1 MVVRGFQEIVKLK
14 ADAPTGSRESFRVF
28 LTLTAN
34 ENFVLRAFDVSSAF
48 LQSKPIDR
56 NIIIRPPKD
65 VKKKGKMWKLNKA
78 CYGLVDASRQFYLS
92 VKEQLEE
99 YGMKMVDQDEAF
111 FYHHDDEG
119 NLDGLF
125 ILHVDDFLVS
135 GKKGFLENLEDH
147 LTKRFDFGKMVESNF
162 KYTGVKIE
170 QKPNK
175 AIYVDQID
183 YIKEI
188 EELNFGTNKVGVV
201 NEDEQKRYRSL
212 TGQLLWAAEVTRL
225 DISFNV
231 RELCTKNMKATYKDV
246 KEANK
251 VVEKLKR
258 EELKIA
264 FKPLGRY
271 EDLKIKVFTDAAFR
285 NSEDKVKSVEGRII
299 VVENLEGHR
308 SVISAK
314 SSTISKVCK
323 SVKNCRNTS
332 IRKWNGKAIAI
343 ARMIG
348 EIKIGKK
355 YRGSQSIP
363 T

>member
-1 MVVRGFQEIVKLK
+1 
-14 ADAPTGSRESFRVF
+14 
-28 LTLTAN
+28 
-34 ENFVLRAFDVSSAF
+34 
-48 LQSKPIDR
+48 
-56 NIIIRPPKD
+56 
-65 VKKKGKMWKLNKA
+65 
-78 CYGLVDASRQFYLS
+78 
-92 VKEQLEE
+92 
-99 YGMKMVDQDEAF
+99 MKMVEQDEAF

-175 AIYVDQID
+175 AIYVDQIE

-251 VVEKLKR
+251 VVEKIKR

-323 SVKNCRNTS
+323 SVKLQ
-332 IRKWNGKAIAI
+332 KH
-343 ARMIG
+343 
-348 EIKIGKK
+348 EH
-355 YRGSQSIP
+355 
-363 T
+363 